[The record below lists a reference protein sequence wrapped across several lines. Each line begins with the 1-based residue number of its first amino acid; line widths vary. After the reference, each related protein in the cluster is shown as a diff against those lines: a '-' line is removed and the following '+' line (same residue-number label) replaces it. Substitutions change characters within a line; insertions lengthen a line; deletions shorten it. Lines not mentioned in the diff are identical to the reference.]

1 MTRLAFAFC
10 ALLALGQGSA
20 RAQDFAQRFVATIQ
34 GDLPI
39 ILSAP
44 HGGRDRLPGLADRTP
59 PAPDQAK
66 KFAAWGGFV
75 GGAGDTGTLE
85 IAERTAARLKARF
98 GKSPYLVVNRAQR
111 RYVDANRPA
120 ELAYDLPGDGGPRE
134 IHDAYHKALAAM
146 RQDVI
151 RRFGRG
157 IVLDIHGQATEK
169 GTVFRGTS
177 FERSV
182 NALLKRSGRVALDGT
197 ASVFGGLAARGY
209 PVNPPI
215 GSSAREDR
223 FYGGGFITSSYGSAG
238 GGEVDAIQIEFGSD
252 FRTPQ
257 RRDRTA
263 DDLAEAIA
271 AFAEAFLPR

>member
-1 MTRLAFAFC
+1 MSRLAFAFC
-10 ALLALGQGSA
+10 ALLVLGPQSAQAQG
-20 RAQDFAQRFVATIQ
+20 FAERFVTVIQ

-59 PAPDQAK
+59 PPPDQAK

-85 IAERTAARLKARF
+85 IAERVADRLKARF

-111 RYVDANRPA
+111 RYLDANRPA
-120 ELAYDLPGDGGPRE
+120 ELAYDLPGANGPKE
-134 IHDAYHKALAAM
+134 IHDAYHKALATM

-157 IVLDIHGQATEK
+157 IVLDIHGQASEK
-169 GTVFRGTS
+169 GTVFRGTN
-177 FERSV
+177 FERAV
-182 NALLKRSGRVALDGT
+182 NAMLKRSGRVALDGP
-197 ASVFGGLAARGY
+197 ASVFGGLAARGC
-209 PVNPPI
+209 
-215 GSSAREDR
+215 
-223 FYGGGFITSSYGSAG
+223 FITQSYGSAG

-271 AFAEAFLPR
+271 AYAEAFLPR

>member
-1 MTRLAFAFC
+1 MIRLAFAFC
-10 ALLALGQGSA
+10 ALLAFAPGTA
-20 RAQDFAQRFVATIQ
+20 RAQGFAERFVTTIQ

-44 HGGRDRLPGLADRTP
+44 HGGRDRLPGLPDRTP
-59 PAPDQAK
+59 PTPDQAK

-85 IAERTAARLKARF
+85 IAERVAQRLKARF

-111 RYVDANRPA
+111 RYLDANRPA
-120 ELAYDLPGDGGPRE
+120 ELAYDLPGDNGPKE
-134 IHDAYHKALAAM
+134 IHDAYHRALGEM

-169 GTVFRGTS
+169 GTVFRGTN
-177 FERSV
+177 FERAV
-182 NALLKRSGRVALDGT
+182 NSLLKRSGRAALDGPS
-197 ASVFGGLAARGY
+197 SVFGGLAARGY
-209 PVNPPI
+209 LVNPPI
-215 GSSAREDR
+215 GSDAREDR
-223 FYGGGFITSSYGSAG
+223 FYGGGFITQSYGSANG
-238 GGEVDAIQIEFGSD
+238 GAVDAIQIEFGSD